1 MRNRFDRQL
10 VTLNDEMIEMGSMI
24 EKAIQQAITALIT
37 QDVAKAK
44 EIIDYDE
51 DIDHQEKTIE
61 NLCLKLLLQQ
71 QPVARDLRVISSALK
86 MITDMERIGD
96 HASDIS
102 EMAIL
107 MADRPYIKR
116 LEHIQEMA
124 KEASLMLVGSI
135 EAFVNK
141 DLQQAHDIIV
151 RDDVVDDL
159 FEKIKTEL
167 IKMIHKDPN
176 VGDQAMDLLMV
187 AKYLER
193 IGDHACNIADW
204 VIFSITG
211 THDAEK

>member
-37 QDVAKAK
+37 QDVAKAQ

-107 MADRPYIKR
+107 MADKPYIKK

-124 KEASLMLVGSI
+124 KEASVMLVGSI

-141 DLQQAHDIIV
+141 DLQQAHDIIL

-159 FEKIKTEL
+159 FEQIKTEL
-167 IKMIHKDPN
+167 IEMIHKDPD

-204 VIFSITG
+204 VTFSITG
-211 THDAEK
+211 THDTDK

>member
-107 MADRPYIKR
+107 MADKPYIKK

-124 KEASLMLVGSI
+124 KEASVMLVGSI

-159 FEKIKTEL
+159 FEQIKTEL
-167 IKMIHKDPN
+167 IEMIHKDPD

-204 VIFSITG
+204 VTFSITG
-211 THDAEK
+211 THDTDK